1 MRKVSTIGI
10 VFLFFTKISI
20 AQFYSTGSDPA
31 SARWRQINTEH
42 FQLIFQNDFEK
53 QAQQVAK
60 TLEFYYA
67 KVSHSLNHQ
76 PKKVSV
82 ILHNQTV
89 RSNGYVSWAPKRMEL
104 YMTPSPDMYPDPWI
118 EHLCIHELRHV
129 VQIDKLNQGITKIL
143 SVVFG
148 QQATGLVAGQ
158 LPLWYYE
165 GDAVSTET
173 AYSKYGRGR
182 LPVFHCGMKTHLLG
196 DEQRYSFDKMLF
208 GSYRDYVPDHYELG
222 YQLTAYARK
231 TYGSEIWSNIE
242 NHVAKNSYTL
252 LPTTFAFHRGLKK
265 HYGISQ
271 KDLFDQ
277 TMYYLD
283 SLWKIDGSQKS
294 EINYFQKHQIIDYQN
309 YLNPLHVHGDKVLA
323 LKKGK
328 SHIPQ
333 FVLLNRVSED
343 VLFEPGYVMSD
354 DFSYANNLLVWAEYK
369 SDIRWENR
377 EFNNIRLLNIK
388 TKTDFTIVEKSR
400 YFSPDLSS
408 DGSEIA
414 VVEIDQTNKASLVIL
429 STYTGKIIKKIDTRN
444 GDFIARPQWTADN
457 KKILVIETSL
467 NGKRVAEYDLGTE
480 SWSTLFSMEY
490 GDIQRI
496 VPFENRI
503 YFHSTLNGTDNIF
516 VYDRMSREIY
526 QLSNSRFGISD
537 FDVDA
542 TGNNLIISEYSSRGL
557 RIAEVPI
564 ERALWR
570 KLTPNEF
577 YTYELAEEL
586 TQQESDFKNEN
597 AHQLKDYQVKPYRKA
612 LHLFN
617 FHSWV
622 PFYYDYESS
631 TVSSILKNPLQ
642 IQDNLY
648 PGLMLLSQNK
658 LSTTEAILGYAYKN
672 NRHYVSSSIVL
683 KGQFPVFSISANYGN
698 EQQVQIINEDVWVP
712 ETDIGYSYKA
722 DVYVPLDFSEGK
734 YIRGIQP
741 RFSVEYFDNL
751 NYNYSKNYYI
761 KGIEYV
767 QSDLTLYAY
776 QRKAERDIIP
786 SMGAILNLSLFNTP
800 FENELFGYVFNIN
813 GIFYFPGGIN
823 KGFKID
829 AGYQYQNPQLYRFS
843 SRFRFPRGI
852 QAKSTDKMFKVYA
865 DYVFPIA
872 YPDWN
877 LGAIL
882 YIKRLKANLFID
894 YAYSTYQTVNAQ
906 RTAYI
911 WPTDN
916 SLSFGTEVTFDYHLL
931 RTMFPLNTGV
941 RLGYAPTENSMVF
954 DLIFGIDLFN
964 F

>member
-1 MRKVSTIGI
+1 MGKASAIGI
-10 VFLFFTKISI
+10 VFLFLTKISI
-20 AQFYSTGSDPA
+20 AQFYNTGSDPA
-31 SARWRQINTEH
+31 SARWKQINTEH

-53 QAQQVAK
+53 QAQHVAK

-82 ILHNQTV
+82 VLHNQTI

-104 YMTPSPDMYPDPWI
+104 YTTPSPDMYPDPWI

-173 AYSKYGRGR
+173 AFSKYGRGR
-182 LPVFHCGMKTHLLG
+182 LPAFHRGIKTHLLS
-196 DEQRYSFDKMLF
+196 DEQKYSFDKMLF

-222 YQLTAYARK
+222 YQLTAFARK
-231 TYGSEIWSNIE
+231 TYGPETWSTIE

-252 LPTTFAFHRGLKK
+252 LPTTFAFYRGLKK

-283 SLWKIDGSQKS
+283 SLWKSKSYQKS
-294 EINYFQKHQIIDYQN
+294 EINFFQKHQIIEYEN
-309 YLNPLHVHGDKVLA
+309 YLNPLYIDGDKVLA

-333 FVLLNRVSED
+333 FVLLNRLSEY
-343 VLFEPGYVMSD
+343 VLFEPGYVISD
-354 DFSYANNLLVWAEYK
+354 DFSYAENLLVWAEYK

-377 EFNNIRLLNIK
+377 EFNNIRLFNIK

-400 YFSPDLSS
+400 YFSPDLTS

-429 STYTGKIIKKIDTRN
+429 STYTGQVIKKIDARN
-444 GDFIARPQWTADN
+444 DVFIARPQWTDDN

-467 NGKRVAEYDLGTE
+467 NGKRIAEYDLDSE
-480 SWSTLFSMEY
+480 SWSIVFSLEQ

-496 VPFENRI
+496 VPFENKI

-516 VYDRMSREIY
+516 VYDQISREIY

-542 TGNNLIISEYSSRGL
+542 TGNNLIINEYSSLGF
-557 RIAEVPI
+557 RIAEIPI
-564 ERALWR
+564 ERALWK
-570 KLTPNEF
+570 KLTSREF

-586 TQQESDFKNEN
+586 TRQESDFTNEN

-622 PFYYDYESS
+622 PFYYNYESS
-631 TVSSILKNPLQ
+631 SVSSILKNPLQ

-683 KGQFPVFSISANYGN
+683 KGQYPVFSISANYGN
-698 EQQVQIINEDVWVP
+698 EQQVQIINDDVWVP
-712 ETDIGYSYKA
+712 QTDVGYSYKA

-786 SMGAILNLSLFNTP
+786 SLGAILNLSLFNTP

-813 GIFYFPGGIN
+813 GVFYLPGGIN

-829 AGYQYQNPQLYRFS
+829 AGYQYQNPHLYRFN
-843 SRFRFPRGI
+843 SRFRFPRGV
-852 QAKSTDKMFKVYA
+852 QAKSTDKMFKLYA
-865 DYVFPIA
+865 DYVFPLA

-882 YIKRLKANLFID
+882 YIKRLKANLFFD
-894 YAYSTYQTVNAQ
+894 YAYSTYQTVNAE

-911 WPTDN
+911 WPIN
-916 SLSFGTEVTFDYHLL
+916 NCVSFGVEVTFDYHLL
-931 RTMFPLNTGV
+931 RTMFPFNTGV
-941 RLGYAPTENSMVF
+941 RVGYAPTEGNMAL
-954 DLIFGIDLFN
+954 DLIFAIDLFN